1 MLCSLKKHCLNQFYL
16 FFFLILHS
24 FRLDVLSRE
33 GLFQPFCPPI
43 MGLDNQ
49 LKTII
54 NT

>member
-1 MLCSLKKHCLNQFYL
+1 MQPKKTLSKTVL
-16 FFFLILHS
+16 SFFFLILYS